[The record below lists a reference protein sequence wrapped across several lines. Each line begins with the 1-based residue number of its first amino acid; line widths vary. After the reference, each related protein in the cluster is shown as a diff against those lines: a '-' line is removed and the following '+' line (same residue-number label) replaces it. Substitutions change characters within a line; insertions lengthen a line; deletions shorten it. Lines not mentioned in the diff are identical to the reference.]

1 MTTTSPRRSRAQTLL
16 RVTPT
21 SAAVT
26 TALAAM
32 LGSSAMAQTQTP
44 SETVTITGIRRG
56 IESAIST
63 KKNADSIVEAIS
75 AEDLGKLPDTSIA
88 ESMSRM
94 TGVAAQRSAGRAQ
107 QISIRGMQP
116 DMATSLLN
124 NREQA
129 STGDSRSVEFDQY
142 PSELISGVL
151 VYKTPQADRVNGG
164 LSGTV
169 NLTTVRPLD
178 LPKRAVALSYRKNKL
193 NVDAAGSEG
202 DGDRY
207 AISYVDQFADRTIG
221 LAIGFARLDEK
232 GGVTSRFESWGGGT
246 ATFNGATVN
255 VPYNGFNAWAD
266 QESRERDSAAATLQ
280 FRPNKN
286 FTSTLDFFSTKFDK
300 VQTRTGFQ
308 APLNDNWLTA
318 PFTYDRPGQLTQA
331 TVSGGN
337 ATAGAFNNVR
347 AVVRN
352 DSIAEKDK
360 IESFGWN
367 NQFKLGEVWSLTA
380 DLARSTA
387 KRNGGI
393 IETTAG
399 TPQAALNGATFD
411 TVQFTSAGAFTP
423 GLNYAD
429 RSVIRLTDVQG
440 WGGGIA
446 TPQAGYSKIYD
457 VKDTLDGVR
466 LSARRDL
473 EWGPVAGIEFGAH
486 VSDRNKIRTFTEGR
500 LVVPGGNPLGSVAMP
515 GTATTNIPTP
525 GGSINVASFDSSG
538 AVGSI
543 YEVVRKLHPD
553 IYNKDWRVDEKVTS
567 AFFKTDIDS
576 TVAGLPVRGNVGLQV
591 AYADQSSLGFNVDRS
606 TCSSDTN
613 CPAGGT
619 RGGDKYTDFL
629 PSLNLLTDLGNAG
642 VVRVALSRVMARP
655 KVDDMRASTS
665 FSYDAALIGPNGN
678 VGTITGAGGNP
689 ALKPF
694 RANAFDVAYEKY
706 FGTRAYFSVA
716 GFYKSLSSYI
726 LNVGQPFDFTAY
738 VGPGSGIPANAPRQG
753 YFTRPVNG
761 QGGSIKGVEVS
772 VDLPLNLV
780 TSWLDGFGAFFNHS
794 NTSSSINISSV
805 GLSTQDV
812 GLSTVPL
819 PGLSKRVTNAGLY
832 FEKWGFSARVA
843 SRSRSDFLGEVTNE
857 TGDRRYTFIKAERI
871 TDMQIGYEIQG
882 GWLKGLAA
890 RFEISNAGNT
900 DYVRYRTVPS
910 DEVERKRDGKFYQ
923 FGLNYKL

>member
-1 MTTTSPRRSRAQTLL
+1 MKTFIPSSRGSRLLPITPVALAVVTLL
-16 RVTPT
+16 N
-21 SAAVT
+21 SAPAV
-26 TALAAM
+26 AQ
-32 LGSSAMAQTQTP
+32 SAGANEVQ
-44 SETVTITGIRRG
+44 TVTVTGIRRG
-56 IESAIST
+56 IESAISV

-169 NLTTVRPLD
+169 NLTTFRPLD
-178 LPKRAVALSYRKNKL
+178 QPKRAVALSYRKNRL

-207 AISYVDQFADRTIG
+207 ALSYIDQFADRTIG

-246 ATFNGATVN
+246 APFSGNTVN

-266 QESRERDSAAATLQ
+266 QETRERDSAAATLQ
-280 FRPNKN
+280 FRPNKR

-300 VQTRTGFQ
+300 VQTKTGFQ
-308 APLNDNWLTA
+308 APLNDSWLSP

-337 ATAGAFNNVR
+337 ATAGTFNNVR

-352 DSIAEKDK
+352 DSISEKDK

-367 NQFKLGEVWSLTA
+367 NELKVGEQWTLTA

-387 KRNGGI
+387 KRSGGI

-399 TPQAALNGATFD
+399 TTQAALDGATFD
-411 TVQFTSAGAFTP
+411 SVQFTNNGSFTP
-423 GLNYAD
+423 GLNYTD
-429 RSVIRLTDVQG
+429 RNTVRLTDVQG
-440 WGGGIA
+440 WGGGINS
-446 TPQAGYSKIYD
+446 PQAGYSKIYNVND
-457 VKDTLDGVR
+457 ELSGLR
-466 LSARRDL
+466 LSGKRDL
-473 EWGPVAGIEFGAH
+473 DWGPVAAVEAGVH
-486 VSDRNKIRTFTEGR
+486 LSDRTKTRTFTEGR
-500 LVVPGGNPLGSVAMP
+500 LVIAGGSPLASAAMP
-515 GTATTNIPTP
+515 GSGTISIPTP
-525 GGSINVASFDSSG
+525 GGSINVASFDSSSSI
-538 AVGSI
+538 GSI
-543 YEVVRKLHPD
+543 YNVVRKLHPD
-553 IYNKDWRVDEKVTS
+553 IYNKDWEVEEKVTS
-567 AFFKTDIDS
+567 AFFKTDLD
-576 TVAGLPVRGNVGLQV
+576 TTLMGLPVRGNAGLQV
-591 AYADQSSLGFNVDRS
+591 AMADQSSRGFNVDR
-606 TCSSDTN
+606 TPAVCVSDTN
-613 CPAGGT
+613 CPANDI
-619 RGGDKYTDFL
+619 RGSDKYTDVL
-629 PSLNLLTDLGNAG
+629 PSLNLLADLGNSG
-642 VVRVALSRVMARP
+642 VVRFALSRVMARP
-655 KVDDMRASTS
+655 KVDDMRAS
-665 FSYDAALIGPNGN
+665 FGYGYDAAQVGPSG
-678 VGTITGAGGNP
+678 VTGTITGSGGNP
-689 ALKPF
+689 QLKPF
-694 RANAFDVAYEKY
+694 RANAVDVAYEKY

-726 LNVGQPFDFTAY
+726 LNVGQPFDFTPY
-738 VGPGSGIPANAPRQG
+738 VGPGSGIPANAPRLG
-753 YFTRPVNG
+753 YFTKPVNG
-761 QGGSIKGVEVS
+761 NGGNIKGIEVA
-772 VDLPLNLV
+772 VDLPLNMV
-780 TSWLDGFGAFFNHS
+780 SSWLDGFGAFVNHS
-794 NTSSSINISSV
+794 NTSSSINIASV

-819 PGLSKRVTNAGLY
+819 PGLSKRVTNTGIY

-843 SRSRSDFLGEVTNE
+843 SRSRSDFLGEITNE

-871 TDMQIGYEIQG
+871 TDLQVGYEIQS

-890 RFEISNAGNT
+890 RFEVSNSGNT
-900 DYVRYRTVPS
+900 EYVRYRTVPS